1 MSDFMIGAKF
11 LMDTGWQML
20 TAFNIP
26 GTNFTPLA
34 VLLFSAFVVLIL
46 NLIRSIIGRTAGGS
60 RRFGN
65 KVSSP
70 PPSSKK

>member
-34 VLLFSAFVVLIL
+34 ALFFSAFMVLII
-46 NLIRSIIGRTAGGS
+46 NLIRSIIGRTAGGHH
-60 RRFGN
+60 RFGR
-65 KVSSP
+65 VSYP
-70 PPSSKK
+70 PPIDKD

>member
-1 MSDFMIGAKF
+1 MNDFMIGAKF
-11 LMDTGWQML
+11 LFDTGWQLL

-34 VLLFSAFVVLIL
+34 ALLFSAFLVIIL
-46 NLIRSIIGRTAGGS
+46 NLIRSIIGRTAGGH

-70 PPSSKK
+70 PPTGKK